1 MRNTMK
7 TQIKA
12 MWAGWKDKSEEGF
25 EKFKQWRPAYE
36 ILILKVDNLDEY
48 CLKDFEW
55 GIE

>member
-1 MRNTMK
+1 MK

-25 EKFKQWRPAYE
+25 ERFKQWRPAYE
-36 ILILKVDNLDEY
+36 MLIDEVDNLDELT
-48 CLKDFEW
+48 LKTFLW